1 MANNNAIYFSRE
13 LEFYLSVCDRMRGSY
28 IHEKQSYV
36 RFSTLNARVPHP
48 SVYEAKGTL
57 SNRGGRMGSPSD

>member
-36 RFSTLNARVPHP
+36 RFSTLNARVPLRSGILVWVP
-48 SVYEAKGTL
+48 L
-57 SNRGGRMGSPSD
+57 SIFCRH

>member
-48 SVYEAKGTL
+48 SVYEAKGTHYDAYIIEGL
-57 SNRGGRMGSPSD
+57 PY